1 MMRSHTFVCA
11 AALALSALL
20 PACSAPNDTGN
31 AGSVTAR
38 EQRSADALKARYKD
52 VVTGT
57 DVQGNT
63 LAVFVDVNNMYSM
76 DEQAEI
82 DMKADALAQWK
93 RIWSASHR
101 GKHATLRLSMRDYY
115 GKEVYAA
122 STRV

>member
-11 AALALSALL
+11 AALALLALL
-20 PACSAPNDTGN
+20 PACSAPSDTGN
-31 AGSVTAR
+31 ADTVTAR
-38 EQRSADALKARYKD
+38 EQRSADVLKTRYKD

-93 RIWSASHR
+93 RIWSASHH